1 MRTISAD
8 RIRDTVA
15 ELCVRANRQLPEDI
29 VKAIESAGQDESWP
43 TAKYTLDI
51 LQENMALAKER
62 ELPVCQDT
70 GMACVFLELGQ
81 DVHVEGDINEAIHE
95 GVRRGYEEGYLRKSI
110 VADPLRR
117 GNTGTILRQPS
128 PYIWYRA
135 TG

>member
-29 VKAIESAGQDESWP
+29 VKAIASAGQEESWP

-62 ELPVCQDT
+62 
-70 GMACVFLELGQ
+70 
-81 DVHVEGDINEAIHE
+81 
-95 GVRRGYEEGYLRKSI
+95 
-110 VADPLRR
+110 
-117 GNTGTILRQPS
+117 
-128 PYIWYRA
+128 
-135 TG
+135 

>member
-29 VKAIESAGQDESWP
+29 VKAIESAGQKESWP

-70 GMACVFLELGQ
+70 GM
-81 DVHVEGDINEAIHE
+81 
-95 GVRRGYEEGYLRKSI
+95 
-110 VADPLRR
+110 
-117 GNTGTILRQPS
+117 
-128 PYIWYRA
+128 
-135 TG
+135 